1 METIAAGSIVQV
13 RPQKAC
19 SYLRPSFPSQNQ
31 APAPPTSAPAPPTSA
46 SATSAGPATTRGPAT
61 NEGGAAGTG
70 AGAGAGAHAD
80 GDSVDTLGPDYQAQ
94 VIDLQVLPSPK

>member
-13 RPQKAC
+13 RPQKA
-19 SYLRPSFPSQNQ
+19 SSSLRPSFPSQNQ
-31 APAPPTSAPAPPTSA
+31 APAPATSAPATSA
-46 SATSAGPATTRGPAT
+46 PATTTGPTTTGPAT

-70 AGAGAGAHAD
+70 AGAGAAAHVD

>member
-31 APAPPTSAPAPPTSA
+31 APAPATSAPATTA
-46 SATSAGPATTRGPAT
+46 PATTTGPAT

-70 AGAGAGAHAD
+70 AGAGAGAHVD

>member
-19 SYLRPSFPSQNQ
+19 SYLRPSFPSQSQ
-31 APAPPTSAPAPPTSA
+31 APPPAPSA
-46 SATSAGPATTRGPAT
+46 SATTTAPAT

-70 AGAGAGAHAD
+70 AGAGAGAHVD

-94 VIDLQVLPSPK
+94 VIDLQVLPSPKSYNRQ